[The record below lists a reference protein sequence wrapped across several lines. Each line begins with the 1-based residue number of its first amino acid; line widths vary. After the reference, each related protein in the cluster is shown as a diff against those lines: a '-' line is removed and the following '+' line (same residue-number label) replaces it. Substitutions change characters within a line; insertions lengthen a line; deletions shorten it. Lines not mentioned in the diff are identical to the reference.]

1 MLQKRIYV
9 IYMGTLKNKLLVA
22 MPNMTDPYFSKSV
35 IFICEYNRD
44 GAVGFIINKPIST
57 MKVLSSGIKDKF
69 FKDLIAQSKKI
80 YFGGPVSIHEAC
92 ILSNDNIEDIDFN
105 TNETIKLSNDF
116 ELIKKILFDDKEF
129 KNTKLLFGHSAWE
142 KNQLDNE
149 IKNGDWL
156 VHDCPEILFNKNP
169 KTLWRDLI
177 KLFGFDKFKMTGIG
191 GVS

>member
-1 MLQKRIYV
+1 
-9 IYMGTLKNKLLVA
+9 MGTLKNKLLVA

-44 GAVGFIINKPIST
+44 GAVGFIINKPINT

-69 FKDLIAQSKKI
+69 FKDLITQSKKI

-92 ILSNDNIEDIDFN
+92 ILSNDNIEDINFN

-129 KNTKLLFGHSAWE
+129 KNTKLLFGHSAWD

-156 VHDCPEILFNKNP
+156 VHDGPEILFNKNP

-177 KLFGFDKFKMTGIG
+177 KLFGFDKFKMTGIS